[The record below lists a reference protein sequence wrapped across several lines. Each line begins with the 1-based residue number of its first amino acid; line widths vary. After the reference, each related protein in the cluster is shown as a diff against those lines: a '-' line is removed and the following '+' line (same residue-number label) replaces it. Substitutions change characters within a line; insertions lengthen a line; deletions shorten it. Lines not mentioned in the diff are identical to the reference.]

1 MRKII
6 LVIVV
11 SAIMTAA
18 VTHLTHVIKGEMT
31 IKVLTVQRYYSAG
44 GSDEFIATVKNTGEK
59 NVTIVGYEVF
69 VDDKASNRWSQ
80 TSIGDIQLSLEPGET
95 QDISLGSSSI
105 SSVSQEFKVR
115 LYVVRA
121 DGGRYTIT
129 WGSGVG

>member
-11 SAIMTAA
+11 SAIMTAS
-18 VTHLTHVIKGEMT
+18 VTHLTRVIKGEMS
-31 IKVLTVQRYYSAG
+31 IKVLAVQCYYSGG
-44 GSDEFIATVKNTGEK
+44 GSDEFIVTVKNAGGK
-59 NVTIVGYEVF
+59 SATIVGYEVF
-69 VDDKASNRWSQ
+69 VDDEASTRWNQASV
-80 TSIGDIQLSLEPGET
+80 GDIQLSLEPGET

-115 LYVVRA
+115 LYIVRA

-129 WGSGVG
+129 WEGDSG

>member
-18 VTHLTHVIKGEMT
+18 VTHLTLVIKGEMS
-31 IKVLTVQRYYSAG
+31 IKVLTVQRSYSG
-44 GSDEFIATVKNTGEK
+44 GGFDEFIATVKNTGGK
-59 NVTIVGYEVF
+59 NATIVGYEVF
-69 VDDKASNRWSQ
+69 VDDEASKRWNQ
-80 TSIGDIQLSLEPGET
+80 TSIGDTQLSLEPGET
-95 QDISLGSSSI
+95 KDISLGTSSI

-129 WGSGVG
+129 WGNIAG